1 MNIFD
6 SFGQQRKSSQQFSNI
21 LMSTFSIECK
31 KAGNV
36 APSTPWRHLRGVE
49 VHMTPLILILGTGR
63 TWVVNNTPGRFTARR
78 KLCYVLNRRLGGHR
92 SWCGRFGWE
101 KLESFYR
108 EVLWYIKWNFKKKK
122 KSMLIWYVPTHLNYF
137 LRLFVVSRPPFN
149 FALNTTTFSNLALY
163 LRTICSLLVCNFVFE
178 GLSFLWIFNDKVIYL
193 YSGSV
198 GF

>member
-122 KSMLIWYVPTHLNYF
+122 VYVNM
-137 LRLFVVSRPPFN
+137 
-149 FALNTTTFSNLALY
+149 
-163 LRTICSLLVCNFVFE
+163 ICSNTSKLFSKTFCCFPPPPL
-178 GLSFLWIFNDKVIYL
+178 
-193 YSGSV
+193 
-198 GF
+198 